1 MNILG
6 FFKGLAKKAFGYA
19 KDNGLTDDLV
29 KLALKWVR
37 EASKQT
43 VENPEKR
50 EWVVEILKA
59 KGIPESI
66 ARIAVELAYQ
76 LYKKEVVSKL
86 EPK

>member
-1 MNILG
+1 MFGWLIGAL
-6 FFKGLAKKAFGYA
+6 KKAFSYA

-29 KLALKWVR
+29 QLALKWVR
-37 EASKQT
+37 EASKKS

-59 KGIPESI
+59 KGIPESV

-76 LYKKEVVSKL
+76 LYKKEIVPKL
-86 EPK
+86 

>member
-1 MNILG
+1 MFGWFIGAL
-6 FFKGLAKKAFGYA
+6 KKAFSYA

-29 KLALKWVR
+29 QLALKWVR
-37 EASKQT
+37 EASKKS

-59 KGIPESI
+59 KGIPESV

-76 LYKKEVVSKL
+76 LYKKEIVPKL
-86 EPK
+86 